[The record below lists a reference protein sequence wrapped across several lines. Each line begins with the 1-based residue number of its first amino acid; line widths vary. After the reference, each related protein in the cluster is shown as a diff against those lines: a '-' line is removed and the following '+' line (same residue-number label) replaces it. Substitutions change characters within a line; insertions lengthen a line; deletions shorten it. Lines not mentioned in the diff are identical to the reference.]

1 MGHVTYSQEIKA
13 TPAQVWAVLANVTRL
28 PDWAYKEGRFPYPV
42 EGKYG
47 SDQKEGPGTI
57 WVGVAAD
64 GQVAAQKITAWE
76 PVKSLSYELQE
87 TENAPLQMAQANTFN
102 LEPSGDG
109 TIVTWAVDWELTGGF
124 SLNKL
129 LIRFTANGAFEEM
142 MAGSLENL
150 KQLVEQENAES
161 TPPAL
166 DESIAEDEPSTAG
179 DEASQAPEE
188 STD

>member
-13 TPAQVWAVLANVTRL
+13 TPEQVWAVLADVTRL

-47 SDQKEGPGTI
+47 SDQTEGPGAI

-64 GQVAAQKITAWE
+64 GQIATQKITAWE
-76 PVKSLSYELQE
+76 PAKNLGYELQA
-87 TENAPLQMAQANTFN
+87 TENAPLQMAQSNTFI
-102 LEPSGDG
+102 LEPAGDA
-109 TIVTWAVDWELTGGF
+109 TTVTWVVDWELTGGF

-150 KQLVEQENAES
+150 KQLVENQK
-161 TPPAL
+161 T
-166 DESIAEDEPSTAG
+166 EPDTA
-179 DEASQAPEE
+179 APEE
-188 STD
+188 STAEGESSEAGDEGSSTPKDNAE